1 AEDCLPISAA
11 PPGPGHHQ
19 SCCKNEVVLEASC
32 DGAFAAADCLSSAL
46 TNLQRE
52 DDSFYLPMYSAPPAV
67 GDEYFSDLLAP
78 DADGIDEALLMPFS
92 DIDLQVFDSDDEHR
106 PPVDQMVNMIPP
118 AVLHHPSTAGT
129 QNGGAVHAHQKAMAV
144 IDDSCF
150 RRGASGV
157 EMAVVRHHGEPRQGS
172 SSVAPVPPP
181 SLPGTRARRSDG
193 RSARAGKT
201 TKLDYIGFDEL
212 RKYFCMPITRAAR
225 EMNVG
230 LTVLKKRCRELGV
243 ARWPHRKMKSLKSL
257 MANVQ

>member
-1 AEDCLPISAA
+1 
-11 PPGPGHHQ
+11 
-19 SCCKNEVVLEASC
+19 
-32 DGAFAAADCLSSAL
+32 
-46 TNLQRE
+46 
-52 DDSFYLPMYSAPPAV
+52 MYSAPPAV

-129 QNGGAVHAHQKAMAV
+129 QNAGAVHAHQKAMAV

-257 MANVQ
+257 MANVQVTIRARTSFSLMHDQIMHAEN